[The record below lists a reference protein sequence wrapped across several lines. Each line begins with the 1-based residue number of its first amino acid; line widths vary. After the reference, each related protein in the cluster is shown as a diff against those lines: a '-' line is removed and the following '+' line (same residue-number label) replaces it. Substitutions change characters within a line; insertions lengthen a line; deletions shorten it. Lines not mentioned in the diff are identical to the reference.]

1 MVRVFLAA
9 PIPSKT
15 KELLGKQIGKIRE
28 KLPDWEVNWEVP
40 KNLHIT
46 LIFFGWITKK
56 QIIQTQ
62 REIETTIKNF
72 PSFEVAAGNLSFHQ
86 NHPIWFEIEN
96 GKGELNQ
103 IYQLL
108 KKKLSIKG
116 STTEKRT
123 FHPHLTIGRVKN
135 RGKAHKTPETGKLFS
150 WEVDKL
156 VLYESKLSREGSTYT
171 ELALFPLKAGGR

>member
-9 PIPSKT
+9 PIPPKT
-15 KELLGKQIGKIRE
+15 KELLGKQIRKIRE
-28 KLPDWEVNWEVP
+28 KLPDWKVNWEVP

-46 LIFFGWITKK
+46 LIFFGWITEK
-56 QIIQTQ
+56 QIAQIQ
-62 REIETTIKNF
+62 REIEGTVKDF
-72 PSFEVAAGNLSFHQ
+72 PSFEVTVGNLSFHQ
-86 NHPIWFEIEN
+86 NHPIWFEIE
-96 GKGELNQ
+96 KGNEKLNQ

-108 KKKLSIKG
+108 KKKLSTKG
-116 STTEKRT
+116 STAEKRA

-135 RGKAHKTPETGKLFS
+135 RGKTHKTLETGKLFS

-171 ELALFPLKAGGR
+171 ELALFPLKARGK